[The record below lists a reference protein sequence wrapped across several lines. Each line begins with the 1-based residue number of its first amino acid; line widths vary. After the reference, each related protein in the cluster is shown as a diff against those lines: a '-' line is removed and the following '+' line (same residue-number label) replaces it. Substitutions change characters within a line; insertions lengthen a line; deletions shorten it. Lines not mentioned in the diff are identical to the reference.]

1 MMRYKKIAKRAGFI
15 IGTLVILFFLVSI
28 SIKRVLLIPPVQKRV
43 VKLLEYH
50 VNSLITGNVKL
61 GRIETDILTSIKI
74 KGIRFIDSE
83 GRTDSITVGYAG
95 ATFRIIDLFFK
106 RIHINQLEVK
116 DINAAISVTPQGE
129 LKIPVIP
136 DTSLNLNKA
145 EHSSLSDWNLV
156 IDQAT
161 VSNINAIYKDSLL
174 DFEGSLS
181 NASGTLKIP
190 RLDSMLIS
198 LNVPGAYYKSPWWN
212 GTLDTIG
219 SSAVLDFN
227 GITLVHSFVEGSGTT
242 VRGRGRIPFY
252 KTGEWNLSAEAE
264 TEMKP
269 VSAIHKWSKKLKP
282 AGDLKGYGLI
292 RGTLKKP
299 LLDFSGIGFNIEYDS
314 CVVDSVKITGNYGK
328 HELLGLT
335 ANAYSSFADFN
346 LNGNVEIQD
355 LFYNPSIGKYR
366 GEFRFVNFSIPV
378 IKRIFE
384 LPDEIPGTEV
394 NTEGFVC
401 GNGISE
407 IPDKSIISGEINGFG
422 ESTETP
428 LIFEAEC
435 FNKELSFKS
444 LLGNNRISGS
454 GTIDSL
460 GEVFGSING
469 SLKQITLISDLYTTE
484 KIGGVLS
491 VDAKLSGNVRKPQ
504 IQCSLFSDS
513 LCWRSSVIQ
522 FLDVS
527 LKYSNDSLHIN
538 HADLFVDAKLD
549 SGLSFFNID
558 SIGGDLLIE
567 MSASGVV
574 TEPDISLKVNGTDLF
589 YKSFRFDSL
598 SGNALFT
605 SFDSVRWNNL
615 RLHRDNTTVNGYGI
629 LSLNKRQLKNEFSI
643 GVNGDKSCSSGKI
656 IMNGF
661 LGENSIKGDFLA
673 DGLEIS
679 ALSPWIGFFKG
690 FEGRLSAAADLEGS
704 LDNLNGK
711 LKACFINDQFADP
724 QLAVFDNRFFLADS
738 FFVSNS
744 VLKLQGCRKP
754 VKMDLKI
761 PIFTNKKLKQ
771 DYSEKHSGYGVVK
784 GDSLDLSCL
793 TLFWGKDWETKGL
806 TDIDINFKTNNDE
819 WLVDGGLK
827 IYEGKVK
834 NEPERIKAENLNLTV
849 DLSGT
854 LWNPAATCY
863 FSAKDIGILEGKID
877 SLFLNGSIT
886 HHMAELKSAQFFL
899 PHNGQ
904 LSLGGKFPVKR
915 EKDISDKQK
924 KELNFE
930 IVNFPLILLS
940 AFIHDNDNVI
950 RDGKFTGMGKLWFK
964 DGNIDTDG
972 LIELTGGKFVVPDL
986 KPSIGPVNAKL
997 LLRGDTLF
1005 LTNLDGK
1012 WGKGSFKA
1020 DGNACLDIRGIKD
1033 FSIGLQTRNL
1043 PIEMADIASV
1053 NIQSGK
1059 LNISGSAD
1067 KYQIKGN
1074 LNLDNS
1080 RFIRDIRIMDLVDHV
1095 QTRGMIRRTQR
1106 ISNEYLKNAELQIR
1120 VNLHNNLNVD
1130 MNLGYMKLDGNVSI
1144 FGNFYEPGFAGELEL
1159 SEGYIYYLDRE
1170 FRVTKAN
1177 IYNHDPYRLN
1187 PTIELEAYS
1196 EIVTVGKGFND
1207 EIEPVSYIINLS
1219 VQGTFENP
1227 QIRLWSEDSDLNEGD
1242 IISVLTLGQPLGAI
1256 GGDLGERLRVFAGQS
1271 LLGFGTRKLEQ
1282 ILGMEKVDIR
1292 GDVFNFKSQVNSPRL
1307 MLAKRINRHLMLSY
1321 ETALSNLTK
1330 PKVSALL
1337 RLSRRLFLEG
1347 ETDTEN
1353 SGVDLKLKF
1362 SR

>member
-1 MMRYKKIAKRAGFI
+1 MRYKKIAKRAGFI

-28 SIKRVLLIPPVQKRV
+28 SIKRVLLLPPVQKRV

-50 VNSLITGNVKL
+50 VNSLITGNVKI

-74 KGIRFIDSE
+74 KGIWFIDSE
-83 GRTDSITVGYAG
+83 GRTDSITVGYVG
-95 ATFRIIDLFFK
+95 ARFRIIDLFFK
-106 RIHINQLEVK
+106 RIHINKLEVK
-116 DINAAISVTPQGE
+116 DIFTAISVTPQGE
-129 LKIPVIP
+129 LKIPVLP
-136 DTSLNLNKA
+136 DTSLDLNKS
-145 EHSSLSDWNLV
+145 ENNVLSDWDLV
-156 IDQAT
+156 IDQAI

-174 DFEGSLS
+174 DFEGLLR
-181 NASGTLKIP
+181 NTSGTLKIP
-190 RLDSMLIS
+190 HVDSMLITLS
-198 LNVPGAYYKSPWWN
+198 VPCAYYKSPWWN

-219 SSAVLDFN
+219 TSAVLDLN
-227 GITLVHSFVEGSGTT
+227 GITLVNSFVEGSGTT
-242 VRGRGRIPFY
+242 VRGGGRIPFY
-252 KTGEWNLSAEAE
+252 KKGEWNLSAEAE
-264 TEMKP
+264 TEMNP
-269 VSAIHKWSKKLKP
+269 VNAIHKWSQKLKP
-282 AGDLKGYGLI
+282 EGYLKGYGSI
-292 RGTLKKP
+292 KGTLNKP

-314 CVVDSVKITGNYGK
+314 CVVDSIKIRGKYGK
-328 HELLGLT
+328 DELLDIT
-335 ANAYSSFADFN
+335 TNAYSSFADFN
-346 LNGNVEIQD
+346 LNGNIMISD

-366 GEFRFVNFSIPV
+366 GDFRFVDFSIPV
-378 IKRIFE
+378 IKRFFE

-394 NTEGFVC
+394 KTDGYVY
-401 GNGISE
+401 GNGIRE
-407 IPDKSIISGEINGFG
+407 FPDTLFMSGEIKGLG

-428 LIFEAEC
+428 LIFEAGC
-435 FNKELSFKS
+435 LNKKLSFKS
-444 LLGNNRISGS
+444 LLGDNRISGS
-454 GTIDSL
+454 MVIDSQ
-460 GEVFGSING
+460 GEVFGSIKG
-469 SLKQITLISDLYTTE
+469 SLRQINLISDLYTTE
-484 KIGGVLS
+484 NIGGVLS
-491 VDAKLSGNVRKPQ
+491 VDAILSGNVRKPQ
-504 IQCSLFSDS
+504 IQCFLFSDS
-513 LCWRSSVIQ
+513 LSWRASAVQ
-522 FLDVS
+522 FLDAS
-527 LKYSNDSLHIN
+527 LKYSNDSLYIN
-538 HADLFVDAKLD
+538 HADLFIDAKLD

-567 MSASGVV
+567 MSASGVI

-615 RLHRDNTTVNGYGI
+615 RLHRDNTTVNGHGI
-629 LSLNKRQLKNEFSI
+629 LSFNKRELKNGFSI
-643 GVNGDKSCSSGKI
+643 GVNGDELCNNGKI
-656 IMNGF
+656 IMNGY
-661 LGENSIKGDFLA
+661 LGEDSIKGNFLV

-679 ALSPWIGFFKG
+679 SLSPWIGFFKG
-690 FEGRLSAAADLEGS
+690 FEGRLSAAADLEGC

-711 LKACFINDQFADP
+711 LKASFINDQFDDS
-724 QLAVFDNRFFLADS
+724 QLAVFDNRFLLADS
-738 FFVSNS
+738 IFISNS
-744 VLKLQGCRKP
+744 VLKLQGCHKP
-754 VKMDLKI
+754 VNMDLKI
-761 PIFTNKKLKQ
+761 PVFTNKKLKHHN
-771 DYSEKHSGYGVVK
+771 SKKNSGYGVVK
-784 GDSLDLSCL
+784 ADSLDLSCL

-806 TDIDINFKTNNDE
+806 TDIDINFKPSYDE
-819 WLVDGGLK
+819 WLLDGRLK
-827 IYEGKVK
+827 IYEGNVINK
-834 NEPERIKAENLNLTV
+834 PERIKAENLNLTI

-854 LWNPAATCY
+854 VWNPAAACY
-863 FSAKDIGILEGKID
+863 FSANDVRILEGKID
-877 SLFLNGSIT
+877 SLILNGSIT
-886 HHMAELKSAQFFL
+886 PDLAELESAQFYL
-899 PHNGQ
+899 PHNGL
-904 LSLGGKFPVKR
+904 LSLDGRFPVKR
-915 EKDISDKQK
+915 EKTISDKQK
-924 KELNFE
+924 QELNFE
-930 IVNFPLILLS
+930 IMNFPVILLS
-940 AFIHDNDNVI
+940 SFIHDHDNVI
-950 RDGKFTGMGKLWFK
+950 RDGKFTGAGKLRFK

-986 KPSIGPVNAKL
+986 KPAIGPVNGKL

-1005 LTNLDGK
+1005 LSNLDGK

-1020 DGNACLDIRGIKD
+1020 DGNAYMDIHGIKG
-1033 FSIGLQTRNL
+1033 FSIGLQSRNL
-1043 PIEMADIASV
+1043 PFEMADIASV

-1059 LNISGSAD
+1059 LNISGSAN
-1067 KYQIKGN
+1067 KYLIKGN
-1074 LNLDNS
+1074 VNLDNS

-1106 ISNEYLKNAELQIR
+1106 ISNEYLKNAELQVR

-1144 FGNFYEPGFAGELEL
+1144 TGNISEPGFTGEVEL

-1177 IYNHDPYRLN
+1177 IYNHDPYRFN

-1196 EIVTVGKGFND
+1196 EIITVGKGFND
-1207 EIEPVSYIINLS
+1207 EIEPVSYVINLS
-1219 VQGTFENP
+1219 VQGTLENP

-1337 RLSRRLFLEG
+1337 KLSRQLFLEG

-1353 SGVDLKLKF
+1353 SGVDLKFKF